1 MCFLNG
7 PVRQFIKFL
16 AQIRFS
22 PDWDWTI
29 RWRLKVSAEL
39 DYLLMTDGMFLHS
52 YPHKLLMKKMR
63 LYVTV
68 SEKWIIPAISLST
81 TKTHVLSSVTD
92 KYNVKTSIVMYTL
105 WAMMWAKTVYQIK
118 RVLIF
123 HRTANKCSVNVADDK
138 IQTSILPLVSEATA
152 SVNCA
157 TTAAFIVN

>member
-39 DYLLMTDGMFLHS
+39 DYLLMTELPTQATDE
-52 YPHKLLMKKMR
+52 KMR

-68 SEKWIIPAISLST
+68 SEKWTIPAISLST

-152 SVNCA
+152 SVNCS